1 MTVMK
6 TIVCVEPGKL
16 ASGTAPFPQAK
27 PGHIR
32 VAIRSIGICGTDYHI
47 MEGLHPFLQY
57 PRVMGHELSGTAL
70 DASSTGDI
78 AVGDLVVVN
87 PYVTCGTCHACKIG
101 KPNCCSSISVLGV
114 HGDGGMCDQ
123 ICVPE
128 SNLYPATGLT
138 ARDAAMVE
146 FLAIGAHAVARSR
159 IQAGTRALVV
169 GAGPIG
175 IGAALFASFAGAEI
189 TLRDT
194 SQARLD
200 RACAMVK
207 GSKGVLVGD
216 ASADLP
222 TDGFETVF
230 DATGNIKAMNVAIND
245 LAHGG
250 TLVLVGVVKGELCID
265 DPEFHKRETTMMGS
279 RNALKED
286 FEKVMFH
293 MRAGDV
299 PVDMLNT
306 HEAAFEDG
314 VEKLSDWVHNRE
326 DIVKAVLHVG

>member
-6 TIVCVEPGKL
+6 TIVCVEPGTL
-16 ASGTAPFPQAK
+16 ASGTAPTPEAK
-27 PGHIR
+27 EGHIR

-70 DASSTGDI
+70 DASSDGSI

-87 PYVTCGTCHACKIG
+87 PYVTCGTCHACRIG
-101 KPNCCSSISVLGV
+101 KPNCCMSISVLGV

-123 ICVPE
+123 IRVPE
-128 SNLYPATGLT
+128 GNLYPAQGLS

-146 FLAIGAHAVARSR
+146 FLAIGAHAVSRSR
-159 IQAGTRALVV
+159 IAAGTKALVV

-175 IGAALFASFAGAEI
+175 IGTALFASFAGAEI

-194 SQARLD
+194 SQQRLD
-200 RACAMVK
+200 RACAIVK
-207 GSKGVLVGD
+207 GSKGVLVND
-216 ASADLP
+216 ANADLP
-222 TDGFETVF
+222 KDGFETVY
-230 DATGNIKAMNVAIND
+230 DATGNINAMNVAIND

-250 TLVLVGVVKGELCID
+250 TLVFVGVVKGELRID
-265 DPEFHKRETTMMGS
+265 DPEFHKRETTLMGS
-279 RNALKED
+279 RNALRED
-286 FEKVMFH
+286 FEKVMHH

-299 PVDMLNT
+299 PVDLLNT
-306 HEAAFEDG
+306 HEGTFDNG
-314 VEKLSDWVHNRE
+314 VEQLSAWLHDRE
-326 DIVKAVLHVG
+326 DIVKAILHVG